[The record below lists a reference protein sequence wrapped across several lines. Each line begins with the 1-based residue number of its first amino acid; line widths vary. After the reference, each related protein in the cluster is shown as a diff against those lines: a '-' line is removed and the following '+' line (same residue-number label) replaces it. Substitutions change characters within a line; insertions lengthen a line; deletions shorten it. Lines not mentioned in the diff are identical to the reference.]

1 LLISKDLTT
10 FHPKLRTCFGGIV
23 SRDQFIKER
32 QYLSNV
38 SPATIEWYTQS
49 LRWLGSE
56 SPSTGDLKDFVLR
69 MRAKG
74 LKATACNNR
83 IRAVNAYLKWAGSPL
98 RVPKLKEPELILPTF
113 TLDQVHRLTRYR
125 PKTFYQKRLH
135 MIVLTL
141 LDTGCRISEALGLRI
156 EDCDLDSLLLTVTGK
171 GGKQRRLPFSL
182 ELRRVLVRYC
192 ADLHRKEFLFST
204 QRGRKLGRRVVL
216 RDVKVLCKRLGFDP
230 PARTLHAFRHTF
242 AVNYLRRG
250 GGVFHLQRVLGH
262 SSLEMTR
269 RYANLMT
276 EDLQSIH
283 QQVSLLA

>member
-1 LLISKDLTT
+1 MS
-10 FHPKLRTCFGGIV
+10 HA
-23 SRDQFIKER
+23 QFIKER

-49 LRWLGSE
+49 LHWLGTE
-56 SPSTGDLKDFVLR
+56 SPNETDLKYFVLR
-69 MRAKG
+69 MREKG
-74 LKATACNNR
+74 LKSTACNNR

-141 LDTGCRISEALGLRI
+141 LDTGCRIGEVLGVRV
-156 EDCDLDSLLLTVTGK
+156 EDCDLDNLLLTVTGK
-171 GGKQRRLPFSL
+171 GGKQRLLPFSL

-192 ADLHRKEFLFST
+192 ANLHPQEFLFST
-204 QRGRKLGRRVVL
+204 RRGCRMGRRVVL
-216 RDVKVLCKRLGFDP
+216 RDVKALCKKLGFSP
-230 PARTLHAFRHTF
+230 PARTLHSFRHTF

-262 SSLEMTR
+262 ASLEMTR

-276 EDLQSIH
+276 EDLQAIH
-283 QQVSLLA
+283 QRVSLLAAQETTWQCWQLSLDNK